1 MQTGKDTTIRLVV
14 IDDHGEDAEAI
25 VNVFRNNGIAVRP
38 LRPLGAEELALQ
50 IESQPVDV
58 VLAARNARGVPLQ
71 KALATVAAS
80 GKDVPV
86 VVLADAVDA
95 EQLAA
100 DVAAGARNVA
110 LRPHPEHLLKVV
122 LAELDD
128 LNARRALRRLEAQ
141 VRETE
146 RRCDALISSSRDPIA
161 YVHEGMHIRANE
173 AYLEMFGYE
182 SFDEIEGMSLLDMVA
197 PQYVGQFKQLLKQLG
212 KGETPHDFALEART
226 ADGATFPAMLEFATA
241 TYEGEAC
248 VQVVFRRR
256 EETIDPELAREVEEL
271 RQRDPVTGL
280 LNRPTFLRELE
291 DAVAAAGRGDAQYG
305 LLLVEPD
312 HYARLLPEIG
322 LDAADALVAA
332 FAARLSSALD
342 PDMRAARFGEH
353 SLAVLSSGRHDR
365 TAALAEKIRAA
376 FAGYVFEV
384 GQRTATAT
392 ASIGGVQ
399 IGEKNANVGQALAR
413 ASENLQGLAALGGNR
428 VDIFDPGA
436 VDRAEEERIQ
446 SWISLIKRAIASD
459 GFSLNFMPVVSL
471 KGEPGELYECLLRL
485 ESGEGE
491 TVTPANFM
499 GIAEAH
505 GLLADID
512 RWVAAHA
519 IQLAG
524 ERLRGGHDTRL
535 LLKISP
541 ESFAD
546 PRLLDAIDQA
556 LTRHGVPGDR
566 LWLETPE
573 AKVSTHLR
581 QAQEFLAAASRL
593 GCKVGLERFGSGLD
607 SFQVLEHFKPA
618 FVKLDRNLIEDLPRH
633 DDNQRKIR
641 EIVDRAQATGVV
653 SIAEYVQD
661 AASMALLFGA
671 GVDYVQGYFLAQP
684 GPTMNY
690 DFS

>member
-1 MQTGKDTTIRLVV
+1 MQTGKDTSLRLVV
-14 IDDHGEDAEAI
+14 VDDHGEDAEAI
-25 VNVFRNNGIAVRP
+25 VNIFRNHGIAVRP
-38 LRPLGAEELALQ
+38 FRPLSADELARQ
-50 IESQPVDV
+50 VDSQAIDV
-58 VLAARNARGVPLQ
+58 VLAARNARIVPLQ
-71 KALATVAAS
+71 DVLACVAAS

-95 EQLAA
+95 DQLAA
-100 DVAAGARNVA
+100 DTEAGARNTA
-110 LRPHPEHLLKVV
+110 LRQHPAQLLKTV
-122 LAELDD
+122 LAEHDD
-128 LNARRALRRLEAQ
+128 LTARRALRRLEAQ

-146 RRCDALISSSRDPIA
+146 RRCDALIASSRDPIA

-182 SFDEIEGMSLLDMVA
+182 SFDEIEGMSLLDLVT
-197 PQYVGQFKQLLKQLG
+197 PQYVAPFKQLLKQLG
-212 KGETPHDFALEART
+212 KGDAPHDFRLEART
-226 ADGATFPAMLEFATA
+226 LDGETFPATLEFATA
-241 TYEGEAC
+241 TYEGETC

-291 DAVAAAGRGDAQYG
+291 DAVAVAGRGDAQYG

-332 FAARLSSALD
+332 FAARLSSVLE

-353 SLAVLSSGRHDR
+353 SFAVLGSGRYDR

-399 IGEKNANVGQALAR
+399 IGEKNANINQVLAR
-413 ASENLQGLAALGGNR
+413 ISENLQSLAALGGNR
-428 VDIFDPGA
+428 IDIFDPGA

-446 SWISLIKRAIASD
+446 SWISLIRRALDGD
-459 GFSLNFMPVVSL
+459 GFSVEFLPVVSL

-485 ESGEGE
+485 RTGEGE
-491 TVTPANFM
+491 LVGPANFI

-505 GLLADID
+505 GLIADID
-512 RWVAAHA
+512 RWVAGHA
-519 IQLAG
+519 IQLIG
-524 ERLRGGHDTRL
+524 QRLRDGHDTRL
-535 LLKISP
+535 LLKIGT

-546 PRLLDAIDQA
+546 ARLLDVIGRA
-556 LTRHGVPGDR
+556 LTQHGVPGDR

-573 AKVSTHLR
+573 ARISTHLR
-581 QAQEFLAAASRL
+581 QAQEFQAAAAKL

-607 SFQVLEHFKPA
+607 SIQLLDHFKPA
-618 FVKLDRNLIEDLPRH
+618 FVKMDRNLVEDLPKFA
-633 DDNQRKIR
+633 DNQRKIR
-641 EIVDRAQATGVV
+641 DIAGHTGARGIA
-653 SIAEYVQD
+653 SIAEFVQD
-661 AASMALLFGA
+661 ATTMTLLFSA

-684 GPTMNY
+684 SAAMNY